1 MPAIRGGYIEFERP
15 EYERPEWAGR
25 PVDPGWGVPEGG
37 APGHLPGYPGHI
49 PDHGFDP
56 NYPDHSLPGEQPGTP
71 PHLPDDQIV
80 LAMHIPGRGWK
91 HKMFPMPTGRPGQGL
106 PPQRPGIGGGP
117 IYPEGPEVQPPHPGQ
132 GLPGRPEYPS
142 QRPPYQPPAG
152 GIGGR
157 PPDTRPPPP
166 VAGQPLPRPPVT
178 PPAGGI
184 GGRPPDTR
192 PPGLHPDQNLPEPQ
206 PPGQPPLGTLPG

>member
-1 MPAIRGGYIEFERP
+1 MPAIKGGYIEFERP
-15 EYERPEWAGR
+15 EWERWQR
-25 PVDPGWGVPEGG
+25 PVDPGWGVSEGG
-37 APGHLPGYPGHI
+37 APGQLPSYPGLA
-49 PDHGFDP
+49 PDHGFNPD
-56 NYPDHSLPGEQPGTP
+56 YPDHSLPGEQPGAP
-71 PHLPDDQIV
+71 GHLPDDQIV

-91 HKMFPMPTGRPGQGL
+91 HKMFPMPEHRPDQGL

-117 IYPEGPEVQPPHPGQ
+117 IYPPDYPGQ

-157 PPDTRPPPP
+157 PPDSRPQPP

-184 GGRPPDTR
+184 GGTPPPR
-192 PPGLHPDQNLPEPQ
+192 PEPQ
-206 PPGQPPLGTLPG
+206 PPGQPPLGTLPS